1 MPLDWHHVATQLDAL
16 AADLQTQ
23 GTEHSSRLDRALE
36 TFASADPAVIN
47 DKRAKGK
54 VTWLVPGLPA
64 NPAAHHPPAL
74 PPSDYRALAVD
85 GSHIDVDRHLPV
97 RCALVNV
104 SKVALRY
111 GVQPDA
117 RLESHP
123 RLYTGPEDL
132 ALIDPAGA
140 REQPLEGTLLGVKR
154 SVDEAVAL
162 AELAEET
169 TTDGTPTL
177 SLIDGSLILWG
188 LAGEAYREY
197 VRQALISQGLLPA
210 LDRLHAIARKG
221 PLALAAYVSL
231 PRSTEV
237 VNALRLALCPYDP
250 VDCDRHCGQVGPG
263 QHPCDAVSGLLD
275 RELFAQT
282 LAPGERSAVFA
293 STSSVVRGYYGEHA
307 VAFYYLNAG
316 EELARVEV
324 PAWVADDG
332 ALLSLTHSL
341 ILDQCRKG
349 LGYPTVIMEAH
360 EQAVIGGGE
369 RELFRQMVEETLAER
384 RLPVYTSEKARS
396 KRLRWL

>member
-1 MPLDWHHVATQLDAL
+1 MPLDWHHVATQMDAL

-111 GVQPDA
+111 GAQPSA

-123 RLYTGPEDL
+123 RLYTGEDL
-132 ALIDPAGA
+132 ALSDPVGA
-140 REQPLEGTLLGVKR
+140 REQPLEGPLLGIKR
-154 SVDEAVAL
+154 SLDEVVAL
-162 AELAEET
+162 
-169 TTDGTPTL
+169 TDLVENVTDDLPTL
-177 SLIDGSLILWG
+177 ALIDGSLILWG
-188 LAGEAYREY
+188 LAGQAYPEY
-197 VRQALISQGLLPA
+197 VRQALITQGLLPA
-210 LDRLHAIARKG
+210 LDRLKSIAAQQ
-221 PLALAAYVSL
+221 PLALAAYISL

-237 VNALRLALCPYDP
+237 VNALRLAVCPYQP
-250 VDCDRHCGQVGPG
+250 VNCDRHCGQLRPG
-263 QHPCDAVSGLLD
+263 ERPCDAVGGLLD
-275 RELFAQT
+275 RELFTRT
-282 LAPGERSAVFA
+282 LAPGERSAVFT
-293 STSSVVRGYYGEHA
+293 STSSIVERYYAEHA

-324 PAWVADDG
+324 PAWVAQEE
-332 ALLSLTHSL
+332 ALLHLTHSL

-349 LGYPTVIMEAH
+349 LGYPSAIMEAH
-360 EQAVIGGGE
+360 EQAVIGGAE
-369 RELFRQMVEETLAER
+369 RDLFRQMVEETLAER